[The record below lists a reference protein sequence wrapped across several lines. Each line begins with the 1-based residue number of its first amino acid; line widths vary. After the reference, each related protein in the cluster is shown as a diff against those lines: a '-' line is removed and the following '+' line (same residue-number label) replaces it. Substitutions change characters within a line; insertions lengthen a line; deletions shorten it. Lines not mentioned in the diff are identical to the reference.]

1 MIGYKI
7 HKQILFGVT
16 DIKPSVSR
24 LNILVYMSIMYVFVL
39 FVILAALYYYY
50 HLKKPFWSH

>member
-7 HKQILFGVT
+7 HKQILFGVI
-16 DIKPSVSR
+16 DIKPNVSR

-50 HLKKPFWSH
+50 HLKKPF